1 MRRTRDGEL
10 VKEGKQSM
18 RVALCYNKKPESG
31 SQSQDGSEEESDPPP
46 GSVFPE
52 AYAELD
58 DDHTVEAVAN
68 ALGRAHEVRL
78 VEADERAYLKF
89 LHDRP
94 DIVFNIAEG
103 FNGPYRE
110 AFIPSIL
117 EFLQIPY
124 TGSDPLT
131 LSICLDKVLT
141 KQLLTYYRVP
151 TPEFTSAASIQ
162 EVQAAVKAWTHYP
175 CIVKPVHEGS
185 SIGVWSSSIAEDP
198 EQLSAQMRKIITRYK
213 QPALV
218 ERLLLGREF
227 TVGVLGNGGQAEI
240 LPVVE
245 ICFDNLP
252 ESAKPIYSYEA
263 KWIWDNPRKP
273 LNIFKCPAP
282 IDAALYE
289 SVRAV
294 TLKAYNALR
303 CRDWARIDIR
313 LDEEGR
319 PNILEVNPLPG
330 ILPDP
335 EDNSCMPKAA
345 RAAGLEYDELILTV
359 LRIACERYGI
369 KTEAGGWKSL
379 FLKTG

>member
-1 MRRTRDGEL
+1 
-10 VKEGKQSM
+10 M
-18 RVALCYNKKPESG
+18 RVALCYNKKPESS
-31 SQSQDGSEEESDPPP
+31 SQSQDESEDESDPPP
-46 GSVFPE
+46 GRVFPE

-58 DDHTVEAVAN
+58 DEHTVKAVAK
-68 ALGRAHEVRL
+68 ALSRAHEVQL
-78 VEADERAYLKF
+78 VEADEKAYSKF
-89 LHDRP
+89 LYNRP

-103 FNGPYRE
+103 FNGPHRE

-141 KQLLTYYRVP
+141 KQLLNYHGIP
-151 TPEFTSAASIQ
+151 TPEFASATSIQ
-162 EVQAAVKAWTHYP
+162 EIQATVKAWRHYP

-198 EQLSAQMRKIITRYK
+198 EQLSAQMRKSITLYK
-213 QPALV
+213 QPVLV

-227 TVGVLGNGGQAEI
+227 TVGVLGNGDQAEI

-252 ESAKPIYSYEA
+252 KTSRPIYSYEA
-263 KWIWDNPRKP
+263 KWIWDTPKNP

-282 IDAALYE
+282 IDEALYE
-289 SVRAV
+289 SIRGVA
-294 TLKAYNALR
+294 LKAYRSLR

-313 LDEEGR
+313 LDREGR

-345 RAAGLEYDELILTV
+345 RAAGIEYEDLILTV

-369 KTEAGGWKSL
+369 KTETPKDGKVSSQNGLNELSRR
-379 FLKTG
+379 GV

>member
-1 MRRTRDGEL
+1 
-10 VKEGKQSM
+10 M
-18 RVALCYNKKPESG
+18 RVALCYNKKPESS
-31 SQSQDGSEEESDPPP
+31 SQSEEGSEDDSDPPP
-46 GSVFPE
+46 GGVFPE
-52 AYAELD
+52 AYAEMD
-58 DDHTVEAVAN
+58 DDHTVEAIKN
-68 ALGRAHEVRL
+68 ALSRFHEVQL
-78 VEADERAYLKF
+78 VEADEKAYLKF
-89 LHDRP
+89 LHNRP

-131 LSICLDKVLT
+131 LSICLDKALT
-141 KQLLTYYRVP
+141 KQLLTYHGVP
-151 TPEFTSAASIQ
+151 TPEFTSVASIQ
-162 EVQAAVKAWTHYP
+162 GIQGAVSSWTHYP

-185 SIGVWSSSIAEDP
+185 SIGVWRSSIVEDP
-198 EQLSAQMRKIITRYK
+198 EQLSTQLRSVIIKYK

-227 TVGVLGNGGQAEI
+227 TVGVLGNGAKAEI

-245 ICFDNLP
+245 ICFNNLP
-252 ESAKPIYSYEA
+252 KDAKPIYSYEA
-263 KWIWDNPRKP
+263 KWIWDTPKNP
-273 LNIFKCPAP
+273 LNLFKCPAP
-282 IDAALYE
+282 MDEGLYE
-289 SVRAV
+289 NVRSVA
-294 TLKAYNALR
+294 LKAYRALR

-313 LDEEGR
+313 LDEEDH

-330 ILPDP
+330 VLPNP

-345 RAAGLEYDELILTV
+345 RAAGLEYEDLILTV

-369 KTEAGGWKSL
+369 KTETLEDEKP
-379 FLKTG
+379 FLKKWF